1 MAETIDKELTV
12 PDSKMIQGMAVVAM
26 LCLHLFDRHDYQGLF
41 SPLLFIG
48 EYPLSFY
55 VGQLS
60 DFCVMGFAFC
70 SGYAHMKLFGLNNG
84 YYPKR
89 LKSLLKLFIQYWI
102 IIIAFSLVS
111 IAMGEEERM
120 PGSLRDVLGNL
131 FVYHITYCGAWWY
144 MYAYTLLVLLSPI
157 FLRIIKQENSV
168 IVLVSCFVV
177 YCAAYYVR
185 FNIQTTDLFLSK
197 VGPFGM
203 TLFEYVL
210 GSVYCKEKLF
220 SKEFFIWKRINRG
233 GRIFFSCAIV
243 VMLLL
248 IRTLVFPSLFF
259 APASGIVL
267 ITLFHFWGKP
277 QFIKKLFLLIG
288 SHSTN
293 IWLTHMFFY
302 LYMFKNLVYMAKYP
316 LCILGFMLAIT
327 IITSLSLQLVQKP
340 AIKWIR

>member
-1 MAETIDKELTV
+1 MAETIDKERTAS
-12 PDSKMIQGMAVVAM
+12 DSKMIQGMAVVAM

-55 VGQLS
+55 IGQLS

-70 SGYAHMKLFGLNNG
+70 SGYAHMKLFRLNSD

-89 LKSLLKLFIQYWI
+89 LQSLLKLFIQYWI
-102 IIIAFSLVS
+102 VIIAFSLVS
-111 IAMGEEERM
+111 VAMGEAERM
-120 PGSLRDVLGNL
+120 PGSLSNALGNL

-144 MYAYTLLVLLSPI
+144 MYAYAVLVLFSPI
-157 FLRIIKQENSV
+157 LLRIIKEKNSV
-168 IVLVSCFVV
+168 IVLVFCFAV

-185 FNIQTTDLFLSK
+185 FNIKTTDLFLSK

-210 GSVYCKEKLF
+210 GSVYYKESCF
-220 SKEFFIWKRINRG
+220 SKEFCIWKRINRW
-233 GRIFFSCAIV
+233 GRIVLSCSIV
-243 VMLLL
+243 VILLL
-248 IRTLVFPSLFF
+248 VRTLIFPSLFF
-259 APASGIVL
+259 APASGIAL
-267 ITLFHFWGKP
+267 MTLFHFWKKP
-277 QFIKKLFLLIG
+277 QVIRKAFLFIG

-302 LYMFKNLVYMAKYP
+302 LYMFKNLVYLARYP
-316 LCILGFMLAIT
+316 LCILGFMLVIT
-327 IITSLSLQLVQKP
+327 IITSVFLQLVQKP
-340 AIKWIR
+340 ATKWIR